1 MIGRIHSLE
10 SLGTVDGPGLRFV
23 VFFQGCP
30 LRCLYCH
37 NPDTWCMNG
46 GTEYTATEVLERMT
60 RNITFYKTG
69 GITAT
74 GGEPMAQLD
83 FLIELFAL
91 AKEKG
96 IHTCLD
102 TSGIMFDRDNA
113 ERLEKIQNLLKVCD
127 LVMLDIKH
135 IDNSEHIRL
144 TGAPNKNI
152 LDFALFLSEMNVK
165 TRIRHVIVPNLTDNE
180 LYLAQLGK
188 FLKGLN
194 SLEKIELLPYHTLGL
209 PKYESLSID
218 YPLKDTPQADS
229 ALIERSYEIIKAN
242 M

>member
-30 LRCLYCH
+30 LRCQYCH

-46 GTEYTATEVLERMT
+46 GKEYTATEILERMT

-83 FLIELFAL
+83 FLIELFTL

-102 TSGIMFDRDNA
+102 TSGIMFDRGNK
-113 ERLEKIQNLLKVCD
+113 ERLEKVKELIKVCD

-135 IDNSEHIRL
+135 IDNSEHIKL
-144 TGAPNKNI
+144 TGSSNKNI
-152 LDFALFLSEMNVK
+152 LDFALFLSEMSVQ

-188 FLKGLN
+188 FLKGLK

-209 PKYESLSID
+209 SKYESLGVE

>member
-1 MIGRIHSLE
+1 
-10 SLGTVDGPGLRFV
+10 
-23 VFFQGCP
+23 
-30 LRCLYCH
+30 
-37 NPDTWCMNG
+37 MNS
-46 GTEYTATEVLERMT
+46 GTEYTASEILEKMT

-74 GGEPMAQLD
+74 GGEPMCQLD
-83 FLIELFAL
+83 FLTELFTL

-102 TSGIMFDRDNA
+102 TSGVMFDRQNP
-113 ERLEKIQNLLKVCD
+113 ERLKKIEALLSVCD

-135 IDNSEHIRL
+135 IDEGEHIKL
-144 TGAPNKNI
+144 TGVSNKNI
-152 LDFALFLSEMNVK
+152 LDLALFLSENDVK

-188 FLKGLN
+188 FIKGLT

-209 PKYESLSID
+209 SKYESLGVE